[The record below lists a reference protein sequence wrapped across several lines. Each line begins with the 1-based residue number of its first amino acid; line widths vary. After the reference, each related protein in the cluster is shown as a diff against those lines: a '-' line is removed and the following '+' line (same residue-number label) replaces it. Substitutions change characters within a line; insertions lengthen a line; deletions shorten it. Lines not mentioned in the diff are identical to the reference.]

1 MEASF
6 GIELLERGRRGVTPT
21 PAGKALA
28 RHARLLLQQAEHL
41 QQDLAEYANGIKG
54 QVRLLCNTT
63 ALSEYLPELLA
74 DFLREHPNLDIDL
87 QELPSLRITQA
98 LRQGTADL
106 GIISDAV
113 DTHGL
118 QTLPFRDDPL
128 VLIMPLDHPLAASP
142 VSFIDSLQY
151 DYVGLTAHSA
161 LSVYLEEQALHAGF
175 RLQTR
180 IRAEGFDGVIRMVA
194 RGAGLG
200 IVPQAA
206 LERWPSER
214 NFKAQPLEE
223 DWACR
228 TAAVMRALVRATA
241 RLRQSLVRRL
251 GPALAEEP
259 VIHRRQNQQEWHAK
273 HQGHLER
280 LGEIRG
286 DHHRAHQHQAQQG
299 AVGKQAQLEGQLRPA
314 MALAIAAEKQV
325 REEDHEPG
333 EDRAEHR
340 DRHHQGERAFR
351 VHHVQQGR
359 QGNARAG
366 QQQRIQRDAALLKAP
381 MDLGA

>member
-1 MEASF
+1 MHFDLIDLRLYLHILDTGNITAGAARSHLSLAAASARIRAMEASM
-6 GIELLERGRRGVTPT
+6 GIELLERGRRGVAPT
-21 PAGKALA
+21 PAGKALG

-41 QQDLAEYANGIKG
+41 QQDLAEYAKGVKG

-87 QELPSLRITQA
+87 QELPSLRIIQA

-118 QTLPFRDDPL
+118 QTLAFRDDPL
-128 VLIMPLDHPLAASP
+128 VLIMPLDHPLKTAN
-142 VSFIDSLQY
+142 FIDSLQY
-151 DYVGLTAHSA
+151 DYVGLPANSA
-161 LSVYLEEQALHAGF
+161 LAVYLEEQALHAGY

-206 LERWPSER
+206 LDRRPQEGRI
-214 NFKAQPLEE
+214 KAQPLKE

-228 TAAVMRALVRATA
+228 QLLLCARSFEHLPGYARALFD
-241 RLRQSLVRRL
+241 
-251 GPALAEEP
+251 ALALP
-259 VIHRRQNQQEWHAK
+259 
-273 HQGHLER
+273 
-280 LGEIRG
+280 
-286 DHHRAHQHQAQQG
+286 
-299 AVGKQAQLEGQLRPA
+299 LRKNP
-314 MALAIAAEKQV
+314 
-325 REEDHEPG
+325 
-333 EDRAEHR
+333 
-340 DRHHQGERAFR
+340 
-351 VHHVQQGR
+351 
-359 QGNARAG
+359 
-366 QQQRIQRDAALLKAP
+366 
-381 MDLGA
+381 

>member
-1 MEASF
+1 MHFDLTDLRLYLHILDTGNITAGAARSHLSLAAASARIRAMEAAL
-6 GIELLERGRRGVTPT
+6 GVECLERGRRGVTPT

-28 RHARLLLQQAEHL
+28 RHARLMLQQAEHL
-41 QQDLAEYANGIKG
+41 QQDLAEYANGVKG

-98 LRQGTADL
+98 LRQGTAEL

-128 VLIMPLDHPLAASP
+128 VLIMPLDHPLATGT
-142 VSFIDSLQY
+142 VSFIDSLQH
-151 DYVGLTAHSA
+151 DYVSLAAHSA
-161 LSVYLEEQALHAGF
+161 LAVYLDEQALHAGF

-180 IRAEGFDGVIRMVA
+180 IRAEGFDGVMRMVA

-206 LERWPSER
+206 LDRWPSAAQV
-214 NFKAQPLEE
+214 KAHPLRE

-228 TAAVMRALVRATA
+228 
-241 RLRQSLVRRL
+241 
-251 GPALAEEP
+251 
-259 VIHRRQNQQEWHAK
+259 
-273 HQGHLER
+273 HL
-280 LGEIRG
+280 LLC
-286 DHHRAHQHQAQQG
+286 A
-299 AVGKQAQLEGQLRPA
+299 
-314 MALAIAAEKQV
+314 
-325 REEDHEPG
+325 
-333 EDRAEHR
+333 
-340 DRHHQGERAFR
+340 RAFEPLP
-351 VHHVQQGR
+351 
-359 QGNARAG
+359 AYTT
-366 QQQRIQRDAALLKAP
+366 ALLSALTAP
-381 MDLGA
+381 V